1 MAEKIPLV
9 ESVASMIKGICE
21 FYVGMEG
28 QFVSQAI
35 VSKFKHLD
43 EREVNILIRKMVL
56 SLVESPNF
64 EKLFMKSGR

>member
-1 MAEKIPLV
+1 
-9 ESVASMIKGICE
+9 MIKGICE

-35 VSKFKHLD
+35 VSKFNHLD

-64 EKLFMKSGR
+64 EKLFLKRGK